1 MMTLRG
7 TVTASIVVNL
17 VLLLASLMYPILLW
31 AQYFFSLLTLGL
43 IVLWIRD
50 LEEELDKK
58 KGE

>member
-1 MMTLRG
+1 MTLRG

-17 VLLLASLMYPILLW
+17 VLLLAALMYPILLW
-31 AQYFFSLLTLGL
+31 IQYFSSLLTLGL

-58 KGE
+58 KGST